1 MDMNN
6 TATIRQSVARVELVN
21 AFLRTVYNWMA
32 VGLGITAVIA
42 CALTYTDLRY
52 YMLTPTAQTIGL
64 VCIFAELALVFILSL
79 RIQKLQA
86 STATTMFMVYSALNG
101 ITLSYVLMAYAA
113 STVATAFLTTTGM
126 FAAMSIYGL
135 TTKRDLTS
143 MGSLLTMALFGL
155 IIAMVVNI
163 FLASSTMDWIISIAG
178 VLIFLGLTA
187 YDTQF
192 LKEMGESVP
201 QNDATAVRRGAIIGA
216 LKLYLD
222 FINIF
227 IMLLRIF
234 GGNRE

>member
-1 MDMNN
+1 MNMNN
-6 TATIRQSVARVELVN
+6 TATMRQSAARIELVN

-32 VGLGITAVIA
+32 AGLGITAVIA

-52 YMLTPTAQTIGL
+52 YMLTPTAQTFGFI
-64 VCIFAELALVFILSL
+64 CIFAELALVFILSL

-86 STATTMFMVYSALNG
+86 STATTMFLVYSALNG

-126 FAAMSIYGL
+126 FAAMSLYGL

-201 QNDATAVRRGAIIGA
+201 HDDATAVRRGAIIGA